1 LRNLILKVVHTVW
14 EELIV
19 INIKM
24 KKYKD
29 THQILQ
35 IWFSSSFPIGSYA
48 YSHGLEALIDDDKI
62 KNRDDVREY
71 LEALLFYGSLRN
83 DYIFL
88 KSVYMGEEIND
99 LILASATSKER
110 HTEMIDMGNSF
121 RKIMKDSWELVLE
134 ENTSFVYCISKA
146 ALHFN
151 IKFDDLI
158 KFYLQ
163 SYISNLINVCVKH
176 IPMSQKDGQIL
187 NVNFIDQIQK
197 FLDQSYQLTLKD
209 IGTSFFIGDIFAIK
223 HENLDSR
230 IYLT

>member
-1 LRNLILKVVHTVW
+1 MELTVW
-14 EELIV
+14 DVLIV
-19 INIKM
+19 INTKM
-24 KKYKD
+24 KNIKD
-29 THQILQ
+29 PLQILQ
-35 IWFSSSFPIGSYA
+35 IWFSSSFPVGSYA
-48 YSHGLEALIDDDKI
+48 YSHGLEAIIDDNKI
-62 KNRDDVREY
+62 KNKDDVKEY

-99 LILASATSKER
+99 LILASASSKER

-146 ALHFN
+146 ALHFD

-176 IPMSQKDGQIL
+176 IPMSQKEGQIL

-197 FLDQSYQLTLKD
+197 FLAKSKELTLKD

>member
-1 LRNLILKVVHTVW
+1 MELTVW
-14 EELIV
+14 DALIV
-19 INIKM
+19 INTKM
-24 KKYKD
+24 KKIKD
-29 THQILQ
+29 PLQILQ
-35 IWFSSSFPIGSYA
+35 IWFSSSFPVGSYA

-99 LILASATSKER
+99 LILASASSKER
-110 HTEMIDMGNSF
+110 HIEMIDMGNSF
-121 RKIMKDSWELVLE
+121 RKIMKDSWELELE

-146 ALHFN
+146 ALHFD
-151 IKFDDLI
+151 IKFEDLI

-176 IPMSQKDGQIL
+176 IPMSQKEGQIL

-197 FLDQSYQLTLKD
+197 FLEKSDQLTLKD

>member
-1 LRNLILKVVHTVW
+1 MELTVW
-14 EELIV
+14 DVLIV
-19 INIKM
+19 INTKM
-24 KKYKD
+24 KKIKD
-29 THQILQ
+29 PLQILQ
-35 IWFSSSFPIGSYA
+35 IWFSSSFPVGSYA
-48 YSHGLEALIDDDKI
+48 YSHGLEALIDGNKI
-62 KNRDDVREY
+62 KNKDDVREY

-88 KSVYMGEEIND
+88 KSVYVGKEIND
-99 LILASATSKER
+99 LILASASSKER

>member
-1 LRNLILKVVHTVW
+1 MELTVW
-14 EELIV
+14 DVLIV
-19 INIKM
+19 INTKM
-24 KKYKD
+24 KKIKD
-29 THQILQ
+29 PLQILQ
-35 IWFSSSFPIGSYA
+35 IWFSSSFPVGSYA

-88 KSVYMGEEIND
+88 KSVYVGEEIND
-99 LILASATSKER
+99 LILASASSKER

-134 ENTSFVYCISKA
+134 ENTSFVYCIGKA

>member
-1 LRNLILKVVHTVW
+1 MGLTVW
-14 EELIV
+14 DVLIV
-19 INIKM
+19 INTKM
-24 KKYKD
+24 KKIKD
-29 THQILQ
+29 PLQILQ
-35 IWFSSSFPIGSYA
+35 IWFSSSFPVGSYA
-48 YSHGLEALIDDDKI
+48 YSHGLEALIDDNKI
-62 KNRDDVREY
+62 KNKDDVREY

-99 LILASATSKER
+99 LILASASSKER
-110 HTEMIDMGNSF
+110 HIEMIDMGNSF

-146 ALHFN
+146 ALHFD

>member
-1 LRNLILKVVHTVW
+1 MEPTVW
-14 EELIV
+14 DVLIV
-19 INIKM
+19 INTKM
-24 KKYKD
+24 KKIKD
-29 THQILQ
+29 PLQILQ
-35 IWFSSSFPIGSYA
+35 IWFSSSFPVGSYA
-48 YSHGLEALIDDDKI
+48 YSHGLEALIDDDKV
-62 KNRDDVREY
+62 KNKDDVREY

-99 LILASATSKER
+99 LILASASSKER

-197 FLDQSYQLTLKD
+197 FLAHSEKLTLKD

-223 HENLDSR
+223 HENSDSR